1 MARCPRCRMPLGL
14 MTSFALSNFQE
25 PRGLHGP
32 SPLIAFECCH
42 CATRLTYRFETA
54 ALCWILAIA
63 GLLVAADAWS
73 SRGTLGTWLVAIGL
87 VLYWL
92 ALASVFS
99 LFAQPIM
106 DES

>member
-14 MTSFALSNFQE
+14 MTSFALSNFQG
-25 PRGLHGP
+25 PRGLNGP

-63 GLLVAADAWS
+63 GLLFVTAMTCFWV
-73 SRGTLGTWLVAIGL
+73 WIGVQL
-87 VLYWL
+87 
-92 ALASVFS
+92 FS
-99 LFAQPIM
+99 
-106 DES
+106 